1 MPPPSCSIPHEDGM
15 TEFWRKHSAHGIT
28 LFLLLPALLGF
39 FGLFFYPMLLTVVL
53 SFRPEGQEVGW
64 TLENY
69 TRFLS
74 DPDGRWVIL
83 LTFILALGS
92 TALSV
97 LLSVPLALTLR
108 EKVRGPRVYR
118 L

>member
-1 MPPPSCSIPHEDGM
+1 
-15 TEFWRKHSAHGIT
+15 
-28 LFLLLPALLGF
+28 
-39 FGLFFYPMLLTVVL
+39 MLLTVVL

-69 TRFLS
+69 TSFLT

-83 LTFILALGS
+83 LTFILAVGS

-97 LLSVPLALTLR
+97 LLRSR
-108 EKVRGPRVYR
+108 WR
-118 L
+118 